1 MIGTLIF
8 KLKIPKSTGVYQ
20 MSKVKIANAADV
32 SENQVLKVSAE
43 GKSVLVSK
51 KGDGYCAI
59 ANKCPHLGLPLAKG
73 KVANGQITC
82 PFHGSTFDL
91 CTGKNVNWV
100 NSVVGIP
107 APAWAQK
114 AIAMGKAPADTAS
127 FTVGQE
133 GSELF
138 IEI

>member
-32 SENQVLKVSAE
+32 STDRVLKVSAA
-43 GKSVLVSK
+43 GQSVLVSK

-73 KVANGQITC
+73 KVQDGQITC
-82 PFHGSTFDL
+82 PFHGSKFDL

-100 NSVVGIP
+100 NSMVGIP

-114 AIAMGKAPADTAS
+114 VIAMGKAPADIAS
-127 FTVGQE
+127 FAVSQE

-138 IEI
+138 IDA